1 MTKEEKKKQA
11 ALAAIAY
18 LKDGMHIGLGSGTTV
33 NYFLQALQQR
43 CAKGLQIRAMASS
56 LCTQQWAKQYQIPLL
71 ADTYV
76 QTLDVYVDSF
86 DVLNHH
92 GDIIKGGGGALVRE
106 KMLFQWA
113 DKTIWICDD
122 EKLVDD
128 CHCYAL
134 PVEVLPFTLAH
145 TRHMLNEHGYK
156 TSLRMAE
163 TQPFLTDNQHYILDV
178 FVLKQV
184 TLAQAH
190 TFLMSFAAIVQ
201 TGYFHDEDNLC
212 IIASSKGVCIHPV
225 RDV

>member
-1 MTKEEKKKQA
+1 M
-11 ALAAIAY
+11 
-18 LKDGMHIGLGSGTTV
+18 
-33 NYFLQALQQR
+33 
-43 CAKGLQIRAMASS
+43 
-56 LCTQQWAKQYQIPLL
+56 
-71 ADTYV
+71 
-76 QTLDVYVDSF
+76 
-86 DVLNHH
+86 
-92 GDIIKGGGGALVRE
+92 
-106 KMLFQWA
+106 
-113 DKTIWICDD
+113 
-122 EKLVDD
+122 
-128 CHCYAL
+128 

-178 FVLKQV
+178 FVPKQV

>member
-134 PVEVLPFTLAH
+134 PVEVLPF
-145 TRHMLNEHGYK
+145 
-156 TSLRMAE
+156 
-163 TQPFLTDNQHYILDV
+163 LTDNQHYILDV
-178 FVLKQV
+178 FVPKQV

>member
-128 CHCYAL
+128 CHCYACQ
-134 PVEVLPFTLAH
+134 
-145 TRHMLNEHGYK
+145 
-156 TSLRMAE
+156 LRFCLLHLLIRAIC
-163 TQPFLTDNQHYILDV
+163 LTNMVIKRVCVWPKH
-178 FVLKQV
+178 
-184 TLAQAH
+184 
-190 TFLMSFAAIVQ
+190 
-201 TGYFHDEDNLC
+201 NLF
-212 IIASSKGVCIHPV
+212 
-225 RDV
+225 